1 MAKKKLLVNSF
12 ALISNR
18 IMQSVTSFVVLALI
32 ARILGPFSLGQYTL
46 AFSYYFVFMTL
57 VSSGF
62 KTLFTRELSKESSE
76 ISSYLV
82 SGTFLQFLFSLIGY
96 LLLFLVVHFMP
107 YTSDTEKICYVI
119 GLAIIPFSLS
129 NIVEA
134 IFQAQEK
141 MHWIAI
147 CTIPIYIVRTIIIYF
162 GLISG
167 RGIILT
173 SAIFVISESAIFLQE
188 WYLIQKFNRFRW
200 NIDRD
205 FIKKTIK
212 LARTFLAIDG
222 ISVFRERMEIF
233 IISLFSN
240 ESTIGLYGSVMQLIQ
255 PFSIVSDS
263 IVLAVFPKMSKM
275 SSSRSRAKK
284 DLAEKYI
291 EILLFLAIPMFFGTL
306 FFSRHLLLF
315 VYKDLDFA
323 NASIA
328 LCIISFGMVTRAFN
342 KPLSYT
348 LVANHLEKVNL
359 KEVIYGTILGGVISV
374 MLVSQFQL
382 EGAAISALLVKLFGV
397 GVYTY
402 ATFKRLFHLNFWQV
416 AKRPLIVGSLMLIL
430 FTTLNTANID
440 FLSSLTISI
449 LVYCLVIFCIAFQS
463 LKASNQLFSKLLH
476 K

>member
-1 MAKKKLLVNSF
+1 MAEKKLVANSL

-18 IMQSVTSFVVLALI
+18 IVQSATSFIVLALI
-32 ARILGPFSLGQYTL
+32 ARSLGSFALGQYTL

-62 KTLFTRELSKESSE
+62 KTLFTRELSQKSSE
-76 ISSYLV
+76 ISSYLI
-82 SGTFLQFLFSLIGY
+82 SGTSLQLLFSIIGY
-96 LLLFLVVHFMP
+96 ILLFLVVHFMP
-107 YTSDTEKICYVI
+107 YTSTTENICYVI

-147 CTIPIYIVRTIIIYF
+147 CTIPVYIVRTIIIYL

-167 RGIILT
+167 YGIILT
-173 SAIFVISESAIFLQE
+173 SGIFVISESIIFLFE
-188 WYLIQKFNRFRW
+188 WYLIQKFNQFRW
-200 NIDRD
+200 TIDKG
-205 FIKKTIK
+205 FIQKTIK

-240 ESTIGLYGSVMQLIQ
+240 ESTIGLYGSVMQLMQ

-263 IVLAVFPKMSKM
+263 IVLAAFPKMSKM
-275 SSSRSRAKK
+275 SSSSSKSKK
-284 DLAEKYI
+284 ELAERAI
-291 EILLFLAIPMFFGTL
+291 ELLLLLAIPMFFGTL

-315 VYKDLDFA
+315 IYQDLDFA
-323 NASIA
+323 DASIA

-348 LVANHLEKVNL
+348 LVANHLEQINL
-359 KEVIYGTILGGVISV
+359 KEVLYGTAFGGLISV
-374 MLVSQFQL
+374 IFVSQFQL
-382 EGAAISALLVKLFGV
+382 EGAAVSTIFVKLFGIW
-397 GVYTY
+397 VYTY
-402 ATFKRLFHLNFWQV
+402 ATFKRLFHLNFWRV
-416 AKRPLIVGSLMLIL
+416 VKRPLLVGGLMALL
-430 FTTLNTANID
+430 FTALNTAKVD
-440 FLSSLTISI
+440 FFSTLTISI
-449 LVYCLVIFCIAFQS
+449 LVYSLVIFLMAFQS
-463 LKASNQLFSKLLH
+463 LELSNQLFSKLLR

>member
-1 MAKKKLLVNSF
+1 MAKKKLVANSL

-18 IMQSVTSFVVLALI
+18 IVQSATSFLVLALI
-32 ARILGPFSLGQYTL
+32 ARSLGSFALGQYTL

-57 VSSGF
+57 VSTGF
-62 KTLFTRELSKESSE
+62 KTLFTRELSQKSSE

-82 SGTFLQFLFSLIGY
+82 SGTFLQLLFSLIGY

-107 YTSDTEKICYVI
+107 YTSATENICYVI

-147 CTIPIYIVRTIIIYF
+147 CTIPVYIVRTVIIYL
-162 GLISG
+162 GLMSG
-167 RGIILT
+167 YGIILI
-173 SAIFVISESAIFLQE
+173 SAIFVISELIIFILE
-188 WYLIQKFNRFRW
+188 WYLIQKFNRFKW
-200 NIDRD
+200 SIDKD
-205 FIKKTIK
+205 FIQKTIK

-233 IISLFSN
+233 IISFFSN

-263 IVLAVFPKMSKM
+263 IVLAAFPKMSKM
-275 SSSRSRAKK
+275 SSSRSQSKK
-284 DLAEKYI
+284 ELAEKAI
-291 EILLFLAIPMFFGTL
+291 ELLLFLAIPMFFGAL
-306 FFSRHLLLF
+306 FFSRHLLVF

-328 LCIISFGMVTRAFN
+328 LCILSFGMVTRAFN

-348 LVANHLEKVNL
+348 LVANNLEKINL
-359 KEVIYGTILGGVISV
+359 KEVLYGTIFGGLTSLA
-374 MLVSQFQL
+374 LVSQFQL
-382 EGAAISALLVKLFGV
+382 EGAAVSAILVKIFGV
-397 GVYTY
+397 WVYTY
-402 ATFKRLFHLNFWQV
+402 ATFKRLFYLNVWQV
-416 AKRPLIVGSLMLIL
+416 TKRPLLVGGLMLIL
-430 FTTLNTANID
+430 FAILNTANIN
-440 FLSSLTISI
+440 FFSSLTISI

-463 LKASNQLFSKLLH
+463 LESSNHLFSKLLR